1 MIDFLGKIV
10 PTRRGG
16 GRQDW
21 SWITDSRWWSC
32 LKAQS
37 GRRRGWTACY
47 RFTAR
52 LNGTSAADAED
63 GEPTSHFNHLKLQGA
78 KSPFIITISLYG
90 VLKKPWMWG
99 QQASQNNTKTS
110 KLNLYFWLAFGLFL
124 QILHILSF
132 RKQTMLDSNFSNSAS
147 RQRPHRMNDYS

>member
-1 MIDFLGKIV
+1 MTADDDPAWKHRVEEEEAGPLRPDYHHHSSSLLAVFN
-10 PTRRGG
+10 
-16 GRQDW
+16 W
-21 SWITDSRWWSC
+21 S
-32 LKAQS
+32 
-37 GRRRGWTACY
+37 CY

-78 KSPFIITISLYG
+78 KSPFIITISLYW
-90 VLKKPWMWG
+90 VLKKPWMWD

-132 RKQTMLDSNFSNSAS
+132 RRQTMLDSNFSNSAS